1 MQHNWQ
7 FDDSDGGDDDDED
20 GDKDDEDNKGGFW
33 VTKGELLLVARRS
46 HLKGRAPFRERDQID
61 LEDNLIFCFFYHLN
75 FVLHIFFGVIGYQR
89 DLEDNLIFRFFSFE
103 FCPPYFFEVYE
114 RP

>member
-1 MQHNWQ
+1 MSNIISNLMIQMVAMMMM
-7 FDDSDGGDDDDED
+7 
-20 GDKDDEDNKGGFW
+20 KM
-33 VTKGELLLVARRS
+33 VTKMTKITKEDSELLLVARRS

-75 FVLHIFFGVIGYQR
+75 FVLHIFFLGFIGYQR
-89 DLEDNLIFRFFSFE
+89 DLEDNLIFRFFTFE

-114 RP
+114 RL